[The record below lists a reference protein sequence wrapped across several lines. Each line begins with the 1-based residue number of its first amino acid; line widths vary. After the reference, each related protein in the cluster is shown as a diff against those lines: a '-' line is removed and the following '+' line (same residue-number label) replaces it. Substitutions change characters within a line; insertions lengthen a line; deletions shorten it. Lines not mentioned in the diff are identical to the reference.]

1 MNGAQT
7 LSTNGTFMKTPQ
19 TIREEYLLNPF
30 YEFLSDANARDENIN
45 LIKVL
50 QAPTGFGKTFALT
63 NAFIPKIFE
72 TEQKKLVVYAVPNV
86 ENIDSDSFMQ
96 AGQKNQYYFTTN
108 VDEAFRWIK
117 NGWNVVLA
125 VTHAYM
131 CNGAVKCKNHR
142 KQLIDF
148 AEHSAWFIEECHS
161 WLGVTDQEWYEMV
174 IGHATPDFGGTVYK
188 LVKDILQKTDLCF
201 GITATPTKQ
210 HRGVVGDICFNIIN
224 DWCSVKD
231 RLFLTKWSKSYK
243 EFKGFDEV
251 SYKTSRGRF
260 EKKFQIDLNNCE
272 ANLRKYVRDHHVAN
286 IKALEN
292 LKKYDENITPKLS
305 SIILCG
311 GNNNTRLSVHLDE
324 AREMLAE
331 MLIKNGYNPSS
342 QWIAVMTDSQKGFFN
357 LCDDFIPCDENGIIS
372 ALNDPDEDCQFLL
385 INNKGK
391 AGINVYNLTGICSMR
406 IRNPK
411 RTDCTELSRQIIG
424 RLSRINSGHGN
435 LLIDEYD
442 YDLEK
447 MCRNYCD
454 DYKVDPKVFY
464 ETIKIA
470 NTFEFRYPST
480 PGGHWELSVTEFDEY
495 YTASW
500 DRVKDTVRASVFAEE
515 LCSKCPLLHKVNDEE
530 FNYNTLDQFFGFPN
544 RLAV

>member
-1 MNGAQT
+1 
-7 LSTNGTFMKTPQ
+7 MKSPQ
-19 TIREEYLLNPF
+19 TIREQYLLDPF
-30 YEFLSDANARDENIN
+30 YNFLSDENARAVYRT

-50 QAPTGFGKTFALT
+50 QAPTGFGKTHTLT
-63 NAFIPKIFE
+63 NVFIPKIFE
-72 TEQKKLVVYAVPNV
+72 TEQKKLIVYAVQNV
-86 ENIDSDSFMQ
+86 ENINTDNFTE
-96 AGQKNQYYFTTN
+96 AGQQNKYYFTTT

-117 NGWNVVLA
+117 LGRNVVLA

-188 LVKDILQKTDLCF
+188 LVKDLLKKTDLCF

-224 DWCSVKD
+224 DWCPVKD
-231 RLFLTKWSKSYK
+231 RLYLTKWSKVYK

-251 SYKTSRGRF
+251 SYKTSRGRI
-260 EKKFQIDLNNCE
+260 EKKFQIDFNNCE
-272 ANLRKYVRDHHVAN
+272 ANLRKYVREHHVAN

-292 LKKYDENITPKLS
+292 LKKYDDNISSKLS

-311 GNNNTRLSVHLDE
+311 GNNNTRLSVHIDE
-324 AREMLAE
+324 AREMLSD

-357 LCDDFIPCDENGIIS
+357 LYDDFIPCDEAGIIS
-372 ALNDPDEDCQFLL
+372 ALNDSDEDCQFLL

-391 AGINVYNLTGICSMR
+391 AGIDVFNLTGICSMR

-435 LLIDEYD
+435 LLKDEYD

-447 MCRNYCD
+447 MCLNYCD

-464 ETIKIA
+464 ETLKIA

-480 PGGHWELSVTEFDEY
+480 PGGHWELSVTEFDEF

-500 DRVKDTVRASVFAEE
+500 DRVKDTVRATIFADD
-515 LCSKCPLLHKVNDEE
+515 LCPKCPLLHKVNDRE
-530 FNYNTLDQFFGFPN
+530 FDYATLDQFFGFPN